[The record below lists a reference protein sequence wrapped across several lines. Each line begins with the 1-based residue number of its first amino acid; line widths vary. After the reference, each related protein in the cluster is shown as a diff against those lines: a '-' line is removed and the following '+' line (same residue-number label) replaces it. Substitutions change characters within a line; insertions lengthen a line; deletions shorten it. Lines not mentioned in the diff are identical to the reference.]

1 MAINTL
7 SEDFGCPS
15 NTCVTLNAYELL
27 LQGTRKMS
35 LMRRFLWRFDVF
47 LLELLLKI
55 LIIVYHV
62 CLMVNWSDKVDAA
75 VGIISEVDA
84 WRLGVCLRFIGYSCG
99 VNRF

>member
-7 SEDFGCPS
+7 CKDFGGS
-15 NTCVTLNAYELL
+15 SDTCVTLDAYELL
-27 LQGTRKMS
+27 LQGARKMS
-35 LMRRFLWRFDVF
+35 LMGRFLWHFDVF

-55 LIIVYHV
+55 LIIVDHV
-62 CLMVNWSDKVDAA
+62 GLMVYWSDQMDAA

-84 WRLGVCLRFIGYSCG
+84 WRLGVCLRFIGNSSG

>member
-7 SEDFGCPS
+7 SEDFGGS
-15 NTCVTLNAYELL
+15 SDTCVTLDAYELL
-27 LQGTRKMS
+27 LQGARKMS

-55 LIIVYHV
+55 LIIVDHV
-62 CLMVNWSDKVDAA
+62 GLMVNWSDQMDAA